1 MTTGIAA
8 PGSASRAAAA
18 GTPGADRVL
27 AIDVGTQSV
36 RALLF
41 DPAGNLV
48 ASSRIPIEPY
58 VSSRPG
64 WAENDPA
71 IYWDAMGTACQRLWA
86 EPAADPSSVAGLA
99 LTAQRATVVVSDE
112 DGNPLR
118 PAIVWLDQ
126 RRTEG
131 LRPLGGTWGL
141 AFRVL
146 GVSDTVAAFQA
157 DAEANWIKANEP
169 EVWGAIRR
177 YGLLSAWLVSRL
189 TGRFADSAASQ
200 VGYLPFDFKRSTWAS
215 KRDWKWQV
223 APFDRTWLPELI
235 QPTGRLGELTTEAA
249 AALGL
254 PRGLPVI
261 AAAGDKQ
268 CEALGS
274 GALPPNI
281 AALSFGSTATIATT
295 QRRYVEAIP
304 LVPAFPAAFPGAWS
318 TELQVQR
325 GYWMVEWFKR
335 QFGAAEVAEAAAGGF
350 AAEALFDHLVEEA
363 GPGSGGLVVQPYWSP
378 GVRKPGPEAKGAII
392 GFGDVHTRAHVYRAI
407 LEGLAYALRE
417 GGEHIAKR
425 TKVPIT
431 ELRVSGGGAQSRA
444 AVQLTADVFG
454 LPAIVPHTH
463 ETSGLGAAIVGMVGL
478 GIHSSVDDAVAAM
491 TRVGR
496 VHEPA
501 PSTRA
506 LYDDLYNGVYRR
518 MYPRLR
524 PLYGEIRRILARP
537 R

>member
-1 MTTGIAA
+1 MTASTG
-8 PGSASRAAAA
+8 G
-18 GTPGADRVL
+18 DRVL
-27 AIDVGTQSV
+27 ALDVGTQSV

-41 DPAGNLV
+41 DPAGVLV
-48 ASSRIPIEPY
+48 ASARIAIEPY
-58 VSSRPG
+58 VSTRPG

-71 IYWDAMGTACQRLWA
+71 IYWDAIGAACRKLWTD
-86 EPAADPSSVAGLA
+86 PAARVEAVAGLA
-99 LTAQRATVVVSDE
+99 LTTQRATIVAADA
-112 DGNPLR
+112 DGHPLR

-131 LRPLGGTWGL
+131 LPPLGGRWGL

-146 GVSDTVAAFQA
+146 GVRDTVAAFQA
-157 DAEANWIKANEP
+157 DAEANWISRNEP
-169 EVWGAIRR
+169 EIWARIRR

-189 TGRFADSAASQ
+189 TGRYADSSASQ
-200 VGYLPFDFKRSTWAS
+200 VGYLPFDFRRSTWAAS
-215 KRDWKWQV
+215 SDWKWQV
-223 APFDRTWLPELI
+223 APFERAWLPELAA
-235 QPTGRLGELTTEAA
+235 PTGTLGELTAEAA
-249 AALGL
+249 VLTGL
-254 PRGLPVI
+254 PEGLPLI

-274 GALPPNI
+274 GALPPHV

-295 QRRYVEAIP
+295 QPRYVEAIP

-335 QFGAAEVAEAAAGGF
+335 QFAAEEVARAAAEGI

-363 GPGSGGLVVQPYWSP
+363 GPGSAGLVVQPYWSP
-378 GVRKPGPEAKGAII
+378 GVRRPGPEAKGAII

-425 TKVPIT
+425 TRIPIT

-463 ETSGLGAAIVGMVGL
+463 ETSGLGAAIAGMVGL
-478 GIHSSVDDAVAAM
+478 GIHASIPDAVGAM

-496 VHEPA
+496 THEPDPA
-501 PSTRA
+501 TRA
-506 LYDDLYNGVYRR
+506 LYDDLYTGVYRR

-524 PLYGEIRRILARP
+524 PLYTDLRRILERARI
-537 R
+537 RG

>member
-1 MTTGIAA
+1 M
-8 PGSASRAAAA
+8 
-18 GTPGADRVL
+18 
-27 AIDVGTQSV
+27 

-41 DPAGNLV
+41 DPTGTLV
-48 ASSRIPIEPY
+48 ASSRVPIEPY

-64 WAENDPA
+64 WAENDPG
-71 IYWDAMGTACQRLWA
+71 IYWDAIGNACRGLWA
-86 EPAADPSSVAGLA
+86 HPARPDPASVAGVA
-99 LTAQRATVVVSDE
+99 LTAQRATIVVADDS
-112 DGNPLR
+112 GTPLR

-131 LRPLGGTWGL
+131 LPPLGGYWGL
-141 AFRVL
+141 AFRAL
-146 GVSDTVAAFQA
+146 GVRDTVAAFQA
-157 DAEANWIKANEP
+157 DAEANWISRNEP

-189 TGRFADSAASQ
+189 TGRFVDSSAAQ
-200 VGYLPFDFKRSTWAS
+200 VGYLPFDFKRSTWAAKS
-215 KRDWKWQV
+215 DWKWQV
-223 APFDRTWLPELI
+223 APFERSWLPELVP
-235 QPTGRLGELTTEAA
+235 PTGTLGELTDEAA
-249 AALGL
+249 AATGL
-254 PRGLPVI
+254 RAGLPVI

-268 CEALGS
+268 CEAIGS

-281 AALSFGSTATIATT
+281 AALSFGSTATISTT
-295 QRRYVEAIP
+295 QRRYIEAIT
-304 LVPAFPAAFPGAWS
+304 LVPAFPAGIPDAWS

-335 QFGAAEVAEAAAGGF
+335 QFGAAEVARAAVGGG
-350 AAEALFDHLVEEA
+350 AAEALFDGLVEEA
-363 GPGSGGLVVQPYWSP
+363 GPGSAGLVVQPYWSP
-378 GVRKPGPEAKGAII
+378 GVRRPGPEAKGAII

-454 LPAIVPHTH
+454 LPAVVPHTH
-463 ETSGLGAAIVGMVGL
+463 ETSGLGAAIAGMVGL
-478 GIHSSVDDAVAAM
+478 GIHATVDDAVAAM

-496 VHEPA
+496 VHEPD
-501 PSTRA
+501 PSTRT

-524 PLYGEIRRILARP
+524 PLYTDLRRILARS